1 MLASSF
7 SPMAKSNMNAEFEYY
22 LAVARAKSCT
32 EQAVVSF
39 FSRVVVG
46 LVTAACFWRMFPSG
60 PLLGWLATNILVAF
74 FALRM
79 HQIFA
84 PSSSSKFNIRR
95 WNVVSAVST
104 FSAAFSWGIVTVLF
118 FAPDNIFYLAV
129 ILAFYTGYIAGALT
143 INHAHNPTFLLACAG
158 ITIPFA
164 GRMFYEGTSE
174 YVFLGYLSIFF
185 VTSLGYISR
194 NMHKLF
200 IVSTR
205 NEFDNIK
212 LLEQIEREKETAVQ
226 AVATKDRFLAA
237 ASHDLRQPLNAISL
251 FADALRPL
259 QTKPLGHEIV
269 DKVQLSLKGLNG
281 MLHSLLNISKLDAN
295 ATDNQ
300 PVHISLY
307 SVVEELVIEYRSK
320 ANHLDLLNDVDR
332 ELTVFCDPTI
342 LYRVI
347 RNLLDNA
354 VKYTEQGQ
362 IIISCEHDTETCHV
376 HIRDSGV
383 GIPQD
388 QIASVFDEF
397 HQLNNPERDREKGLG
412 LGLAI
417 VKRLCDLASIDIKLE
432 STLGVGTNVTLSLPT
447 GITITSNEE
456 GGEQAPTFTGH
467 LVVVIDDEKDI
478 RHAMQLILSAQHAD
492 VVVAES
498 LQHALIELT
507 KTSRAPS
514 LIISDYR
521 LRDRATG
528 VEAIEAIREEYN
540 RDIPAIIIT
549 GDTSSGQISEMR
561 ESANQLLY
569 KPVDTGELLAS
580 VAKLI
585 DDHEV

>member
-1 MLASSF
+1 
-7 SPMAKSNMNAEFEYY
+7 MNAEFEYY

-39 FSRVVVG
+39 FSRVIVG
-46 LVTAACFWRMFPSG
+46 LVTTASIWSMFPPV
-60 PLLGWLATNILVAF
+60 PLLGWLAVNILVAF

-84 PSSSSKFNIRR
+84 PSSSSEFNIRK
-95 WNVVSAVST
+95 WNIVSSVST

-118 FAPDNIFYLAV
+118 FAPDNIFYLA
-129 ILAFYTGYIAGALT
+129 IMLAFYTGYVAGAFT

-164 GRMFYEGTSE
+164 GRMFYQGTGE

-185 VTSLGYISR
+185 VSSLGYISR

-212 LLEQIEREKETAVQ
+212 LLEQIEKEKETAIQ

-269 DKVQLSLKGLNG
+269 DKVQLSLKGLNE
-281 MLHSLLNISKLDAN
+281 MLHSLLNISKLDSN
-295 ATDNQ
+295 ATENQ
-300 PVHISLY
+300 PEHISLY

-320 ANHLDLLNDVDR
+320 ANHLDLSNHVDV
-332 ELTVFCDPTI
+332 EITVFCDPTI

-354 VKYTEQGQ
+354 VKYTERGEVV
-362 IIISCEHDTETCHV
+362 ISCEHNTEICRV

-383 GIPQD
+383 GIPRD

-397 HQLNNPERDREKGLG
+397 HQLNNSERDREKGLG

-432 STLGVGTNVTLSLPT
+432 STLGIGTTVTLSLAT
-447 GITITSNEE
+447 GISMATNDA
-456 GGEQAPTFTGH
+456 GGAQVPTFNGH
-467 LVVVIDDEKDI
+467 LIVIIDDEKDI
-478 RHAMQLILSAQHAD
+478 RFAMQLILSAQQAE

-507 KTSRAPS
+507 TKTRAPS
-514 LIISDYR
+514 LIISDFR
-521 LRDRATG
+521 LRNRATG

-561 ESANQLLY
+561 ESANLVLY
-569 KPVDTGELLAS
+569 KPVDTTELLCDA
-580 VAKLI
+580 AKLI
-585 DDHEV
+585 DDHVIQAD